1 MQIIHH
7 AISSHS
13 SLDLTTADGD
23 ALHVLDLCGR
33 NLGIDV
39 PTKWISLWLPLVG
52 DIEIDVEQDV
62 RRAVEAVER
71 VDREFHVA
79 LSSRCRAS

>member
-52 DIEIDVEQDV
+52 DIEIDTPQYAWTLQRGDLLTWREQSL
-62 RRAVEAVER
+62 R
-71 VDREFHVA
+71 VA
-79 LSSRCRAS
+79 